1 LNRAGTGRFL
11 TFRNFVE
18 ASALVALVFRG
29 DGGVAA
35 FRKACIMRSNLK
47 RPRGPRGFTLIELL
61 VVIAIIAILIS
72 LLLPAVQQAREAAR
86 RTQCRNNL
94 KQIGLALH
102 NYESS
107 HSLIP
112 SVYSFG
118 NANAGNYSVQ
128 AQLLPYMD
136 QASLHNLIDFRL
148 RLQIGC
154 CPGDVNPP
162 LVDVVQRPLSVFL
175 CPSDPGPAAFSVVS
189 GTRDGA
195 TGATFTYAGTN
206 YHVNQGTAL
215 GTNYD
220 GRAPTD
226 GLFWTNANVK
236 FSSITDGLGNTAA
249 FSESI
254 FGFPLQRVSPPAN
267 NIARRRSYI
276 DVACRWASFAVPPA
290 IPGLANGFRPPND
303 PAQFEAATVAISRG
317 WSGQRGAG
325 WISGREYW
333 TAYHHYHNPNSNVP
347 DMGTCGYGIFAARSY
362 HSGGVHS
369 LFCDGS
375 VRFVSESVDLNIWR
389 AAGTRAGG
397 EVLGDF

>member
-1 LNRAGTGRFL
+1 MRPNRQVPARH
-11 TFRNFVE
+11 
-18 ASALVALVFRG
+18 
-29 DGGVAA
+29 
-35 FRKACIMRSNLK
+35 
-47 RPRGPRGFTLIELL
+47 RGFTLIELL
-61 VVIAIIAILIS
+61 VVIAIIAILIA

-102 NYESS
+102 NYESA
-107 HSLIP
+107 HSMLP
-112 SVYSFG
+112 GVYSYG
-118 NANAGNYSVQ
+118 NATTGQFSVQ

-136 QASLHNLIDFRL
+136 QAALHHLIDFRL

-162 LVDVVQRPLSVFL
+162 LINVVRTTLPIFL
-175 CPSDPGPAAFSVVS
+175 CPSDPGPATFQVVS
-189 GTRDGA
+189 GTTGGA

-206 YHVNQGTAL
+206 YHVNQGTGL

-220 GRAPTD
+220 GRVPTD
-226 GLFWTNANVK
+226 GLVWTNSKVR
-236 FSSITDGLGNTAA
+236 FSDIIDGLSNTAA

-254 FGFPLQRVSPPAN
+254 FGFPAQTVSAPTN
-267 NIARRRSYI
+267 HLERRRSYI
-276 DVACRWASFAVPPA
+276 NVACFWASNTAPPA
-290 IPGLANGFRPPND
+290 TPGLANGYRPPDD

-347 DMGTCGYGIFAARSY
+347 DMGTCGWGIFAARSY
-362 HSGGVHS
+362 HVGGVHT
-369 LFCDGS
+369 LMCDGS
-375 VRFVSESVDLNIWR
+375 VRFVSENIDLRTWR